1 MSQQSHKI
9 LLIEDE
15 IPAAKRLKK
24 LVLEC
29 CEGSQI
35 LDVLDSVE
43 DAVEWFQ
50 NHPTPDVVFMDI
62 QLADGLSFSIFS
74 KVEVNCPVIFT
85 TAYDQYAIQAF
96 KVNSIDYLLKPI
108 EKDALHAAWQQFLR
122 WPDQKDSDLQNLLA
136 NFQQQLQKP
145 KFKERFL
152 VKLGEQYKYIYT
164 KDIAYFRSESSIS
177 YLVNTHN
184 VSMII
189 DEKMDEIERLLN
201 PSKFFR
207 INRKYIIHIDAIDKI
222 HTYLNSRLKLE
233 LKPVCKDEVIV
244 ARERVNAFKEWLD
257 S

>member
-1 MSQQSHKI
+1 MSQQPKKI

-24 LVLEC
+24 LVYEC
-29 CEGSQI
+29 CENSQI
-35 LDVLDSVE
+35 LGVLDSVE
-43 DAVEWFQ
+43 DSVEWFK
-50 NHPTPDVVFMDI
+50 NNPTPDLVFMDI

-74 KVEVNCPVIFT
+74 KVAVKCPIIFT

-108 EKDALHAAWQQFLR
+108 DTEALKTAWQKFL
-122 WPDQKDSDLQNLLA
+122 QLYGQSDNSLQNLLA
-136 NFQQQLQKP
+136 NFQQQLQTP

-152 VKLGEQYKYIYT
+152 VKLGEQYKYLYT

-177 YLVNTHN
+177 YLVNFQN
-184 VSMII
+184 VKMIV
-189 DEKMDEIERLLN
+189 DEKMDEIERLLD
-201 PSKFFR
+201 PSHFFR
-207 INRKYIIHIDAIDKI
+207 INRKYIVHIDAIDKI
-222 HTYLNSRLKLE
+222 HTYLNSRLKLD
-233 LKPVCKDEVIV
+233 LKPVGKEDIIV